1 MAEEEGAEGPEDERI
16 ADRRGRLADDG
27 TETARFLSGSSWRST
42 AFFGRSRVSVLA
54 TASAVRTTAL
64 SFPLCVPCSEMGG
77 ENLHSPRSV
86 ARLGPMTAES
96 KWQMQ
101 QGRGMGESSWPEG
114 CQAGVGSG
122 RQRLTSVGKTCNP
135 VIGSSS
141 LISTASLLS
150 ALRSLTS
157 NVPFGCDQLVCP
169 N

>member
-77 ENLHSPRSV
+77 ESTFPAFRSSPRTDDRRVEV
-86 ARLGPMTAES
+86 ADA
-96 KWQMQ
+96 
-101 QGRGMGESSWPEG
+101 
-114 CQAGVGSG
+114 AGTRDG
-122 RQRLTSVGKTCNP
+122 
-135 VIGSSS
+135 
-141 LISTASLLS
+141 
-150 ALRSLTS
+150 
-157 NVPFGCDQLVCP
+157 
-169 N
+169 